1 MVGMSASNYRRP
13 ARSPLMSMGPS
24 LDEARRRNRHART
37 IAAAGVA
44 IVIAIAVIAWVF
56 SLISREVLSDVP
68 GADANARANAPVL
81 PVGPPKP
88 QRLAEAVLGRD
99 EPGLR
104 LQLPIRREAI
114 TGVGFGTRDS
124 QNVAELQ
131 PAGERA
137 NVSWGHRVVDRF
149 LSTDPPGD
157 LSWYSLQDGAP
168 STVVVGAG
176 PGTDAYS
183 PIEGRVLAI
192 VPYVVSGEQAG
203 EIVQLQPI
211 GDARTVVVIRGIDA
225 DEKLEAGQ
233 AVIEGVTPIGT
244 VRDLEGLIEAPLAQ
258 FTHDS
263 GSGLE
268 LYVTRTDNNSDLSVL
283 AG

>member
-1 MVGMSASNYRRP
+1 
-13 ARSPLMSMGPS
+13 MGPS
-24 LDEARRRNRHART
+24 LDEARRRHRHARM
-37 IAAAGVA
+37 IAAAGIA
-44 IVIAIAVIAWVF
+44 IVVGISVLIWVI
-56 SLISREVLSDVP
+56 SLISRDVLSETTP
-68 GADANARANAPVL
+68 NTASPATRTAPVL
-81 PVGPPKP
+81 PVGPPRP

-104 LQLPIRREAI
+104 LQLPIRREAV

-124 QNVAELQ
+124 NSVAELQ

-137 NVSWGHRVVDRF
+137 NLSWGHRLIDRF

-157 LSWYSLQDGAP
+157 LSWYHLQDGTP
-168 STVVVGAG
+168 STVVVGAA
-176 PGTDAYS
+176 PGTDAYA

-192 VPYVVSGEQAG
+192 VPYIVSGEHVG
-203 EIVQLQPI
+203 ETVQLQPL
-211 GDARTVVVIRGIDA
+211 GDARTVVVIRGLDA
-225 DEKLEAGQ
+225 DPKLQAGQ
-233 AVIEGVTPIGT
+233 AVVEGVTPIGT
-244 VRDLEGLIEAPLAQ
+244 VRDLHGLVEAPLAQ

-268 LYVTRTDNNSDLSVL
+268 LYVSRSETHTDLSVL